1 MATHL
6 LTASFGDEASNAQ
19 ISRLAR
25 TPDTMVIA
33 VALDIGGGPSLSAIS
48 ASGLAA
54 GAARCHALDVRDDF
68 VRAVLLPS
76 AKCADVERDAIYDT
90 LAAAFVANIVHT
102 VAALEQGM
110 AVDLER
116 GGGWRR
122 AVRRATTAGT
132 ATLALKIAGGE
143 PVALNDI
150 PMTLSELVESVETI
164 AGLPAINVLSV
175 AYTQLG
181 DKGDGVILLIVD
193 ADGACTIARE
203 PAVHA

>member
-6 LTASFGDEASNAQ
+6 LTASFGDEASNTQ

-25 TPDTMVIA
+25 TPDTTVIA

-48 ASGLAA
+48 ASALAA

-76 AKCADVERDAIYDT
+76 ARCTDVERGAIYVT
-90 LAAAFVANIVHT
+90 LAAAFVANIVRT
-102 VAALEQGM
+102 VADLEQGM

-122 AVRRATTAGT
+122 SVRRATTAGT
-132 ATLALKIAGGE
+132 VTLALKISGGE

-150 PMTLSELVESVETI
+150 PMTLSQLVESVETI
-164 AGLPAINVLSV
+164 AGLSAGDILNV
-175 AYTQLG
+175 AYSELG
-181 DKGDGVILLIVD
+181 GNGNGVIVLHVD
-193 ADGACTIARE
+193 GEGACTVARE
-203 PAVHA
+203 AAVQA